1 MGVASDIINLAFGLL
16 LGAIAV
22 AVALAVGL
30 GSRDIAAREVETLI
44 RSMKSN
50 GAKEA
55 QRQEESAR
63 GGGLVG

>member
-1 MGVASDIINLAFGLL
+1 
-16 LGAIAV
+16 V